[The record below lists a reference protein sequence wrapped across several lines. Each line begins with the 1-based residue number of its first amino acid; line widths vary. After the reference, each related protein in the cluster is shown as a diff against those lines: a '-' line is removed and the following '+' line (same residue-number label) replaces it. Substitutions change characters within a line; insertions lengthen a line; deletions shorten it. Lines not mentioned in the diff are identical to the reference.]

1 MLSATASFALPNCP
15 PDQTERYHNCFGTY
29 TWTSGEKYVG
39 EFRDDKTNGQG
50 VRTYPN
56 GNKYVGEE
64 KDGKKDGQGTLTFAN
79 GDKYVGEFK
88 DDKRNGQGT
97 YTFADGEKYVGEFK
111 DGKINGQGT
120 YTFASGEK
128 YVGEFRDDKTN
139 GQGVRT
145 YPNGSK
151 YVGEEKDGKKDG
163 QGTLTFANGEK
174 YVGEF
179 KDDKRNGQGF
189 YIFKDGRAD
198 FCVYVDNKD
207 SNCSGSNVYD
217 VAPILTNNFRQLSE
231 FKRKRIQSNL
241 KLKGFYTS
249 VVDGKWGRGTF
260 SGLASYAV
268 LNLKTVYINTTSSA
282 NDLLQSVLGTSL
294 SNDNSCPTDT
304 SAVWDN
310 CIGTHIDNN
319 GHKYVGHWKDDQ
331 QHGQGT
337 VTFVT
342 GNKYVGEWKDG
353 KHHGQGTYTFA
364 DGENYVGEW
373 KNSKNDGYGTYT
385 WTNGNKYVGQW
396 KDNEKHGQGTYIYA
410 DGTIKKGI
418 WKDGELQNAQTSSEI
433 LKPAC
438 EGSYS
443 TKWTRCIGTY
453 TWTNGS
459 KYVGEFI
466 DGDFNGQGT
475 FTFDNGDKYV
485 GEWRDD
491 KQNGQGT
498 FTWPDGEK
506 YVGEHKDDKRNG
518 QGTYTWTNGNKYV
531 GEFKDDKK
539 NGQGTYTFASGTKYV
554 GEYKDDKKNGQGT
567 YTWTNGN
574 KYVGEYKD
582 GKRDGQGTLTFADG
596 TIDEGIWKDGE
607 FVSAQTSPEIVKT
620 DDPNETR
627 EVASGTGFY
636 VSNDGHIITNYHV
649 IDGCMD
655 MKVHT
660 KGRVIPTLRIA
671 DDELNDLALLKISET
686 PSHVFAL
693 SNDSPFPLQEIVVAG
708 FPFGESY
715 SSSLK
720 FTQGIISS
728 LTGIGNNYSE
738 MQIDAALQ
746 PGNSGG
752 PIIDEYGNIVGV
764 AVAKLDAKY
773 TLDNFGV
780 IPENTNFGIKASAVK
795 NLLEGNQVPLKTPNT
810 ELISKRDLSRLVT
823 DGTVYLTC
831 WMTSAQLEQMKS
843 KKAMFENLK

>member
-1 MLSATASFALPNCP
+1 MSVALMLSATASFALPNCP
-15 PDQTERYHNCFGTY
+15 SDQTERYHNCFGTY
-29 TWTSGEKYVG
+29 TWTNGNKYVG

-97 YTFADGEKYVGEFK
+97 FTFADGEKYVGEFK

-128 YVGEFRDDKTN
+128 YVGQWKDN
-139 GQGVRT
+139 
-145 YPNGSK
+145 
-151 YVGEEKDGKKDG
+151 EKHG

-174 YVGEF
+174 YVGEY

-198 FCVYVDNKD
+198 FCVYVDNKH

-319 GHKYVGHWKDDQ
+319 GHKYVGQWKDDQ

-396 KDNEKHGQGTYIYA
+396 KDNEKHGQGT
-410 DGTIKKGI
+410 
-418 WKDGELQNAQTSSEI
+418 L
-433 LKPAC
+433 
-438 EGSYS
+438 
-443 TKWTRCIGTY
+443 
-453 TWTNGS
+453 
-459 KYVGEFI
+459 
-466 DGDFNGQGT
+466 T
-475 FTFDNGDKYV
+475 FAN
-485 GEWRDD
+485 
-491 KQNGQGT
+491 
-498 FTWPDGEK
+498 GEK
-506 YVGEHKDDKRNG
+506 YVGEFKDDKRNG

-531 GEFKDDKK
+531 GEYKDGKRD
-539 NGQGTYTFASGTKYV
+539 GQGTFTFASGTKYV

-810 ELISKRDLSRLVT
+810 ELISKRDLSRLAT

>member
-1 MLSATASFALPNCP
+1 MRYLNAKLILMSVALMLSATASFALPNCP

-319 GHKYVGHWKDDQ
+319 GHKYVGQWKDDQ

-410 DGTIKKGI
+410 DGTIKK
-418 WKDGELQNAQTSSEI
+418 
-433 LKPAC
+433 
-438 EGSYS
+438 
-443 TKWTRCIGTY
+443 
-453 TWTNGS
+453 
-459 KYVGEFI
+459 
-466 DGDFNGQGT
+466 
-475 FTFDNGDKYV
+475 
-485 GEWRDD
+485 
-491 KQNGQGT
+491 
-498 FTWPDGEK
+498 
-506 YVGEHKDDKRNG
+506 
-518 QGTYTWTNGNKYV
+518 
-531 GEFKDDKK
+531 
-539 NGQGTYTFASGTKYV
+539 
-554 GEYKDDKKNGQGT
+554 
-567 YTWTNGN
+567 
-574 KYVGEYKD
+574 
-582 GKRDGQGTLTFADG
+582 
-596 TIDEGIWKDGE
+596 GIWKDGE

-810 ELISKRDLSRLVT
+810 ELISKRDLSRLAT

>member
-1 MLSATASFALPNCP
+1 MSVALMLSATASFALPNCP

-79 GDKYVGEFK
+79 GD
-88 DDKRNGQGT
+88 
-97 YTFADGEKYVGEFK
+97 
-111 DGKINGQGT
+111 
-120 YTFASGEK
+120 
-128 YVGEFRDDKTN
+128 
-139 GQGVRT
+139 
-145 YPNGSK
+145 
-151 YVGEEKDGKKDG
+151 
-163 QGTLTFANGEK
+163 K

-319 GHKYVGHWKDDQ
+319 GHKYVGQWKDDQ

-491 KQNGQGT
+491 KKNGQGT
-498 FTWPDGEK
+498 FTWPDGE
-506 YVGEHKDDKRNG
+506 
-518 QGTYTWTNGNKYV
+518 KYV

-607 FVSAQTSPEIVKT
+607 FVSAQTSPEIVKN
-620 DDPNETR
+620 DDPTETR
-627 EVASGTGFY
+627 EVASGNGFY
-636 VSNDGHIITNYHV
+636 V
-649 IDGCMD
+649 
-655 MKVHT
+655 
-660 KGRVIPTLRIA
+660 
-671 DDELNDLALLKISET
+671 
-686 PSHVFAL
+686 
-693 SNDSPFPLQEIVVAG
+693 
-708 FPFGESY
+708 
-715 SSSLK
+715 
-720 FTQGIISS
+720 
-728 LTGIGNNYSE
+728 
-738 MQIDAALQ
+738 
-746 PGNSGG
+746 
-752 PIIDEYGNIVGV
+752 
-764 AVAKLDAKY
+764 
-773 TLDNFGV
+773 
-780 IPENTNFGIKASAVK
+780 
-795 NLLEGNQVPLKTPNT
+795 
-810 ELISKRDLSRLVT
+810 
-823 DGTVYLTC
+823 
-831 WMTSAQLEQMKS
+831 
-843 KKAMFENLK
+843 